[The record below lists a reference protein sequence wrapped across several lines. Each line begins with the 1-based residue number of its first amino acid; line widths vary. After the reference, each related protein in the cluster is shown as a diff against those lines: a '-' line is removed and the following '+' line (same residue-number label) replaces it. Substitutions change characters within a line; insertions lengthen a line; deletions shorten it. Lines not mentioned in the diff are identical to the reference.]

1 VPRRAEGCAVVRE
14 AMEAEEL
21 PRSVD
26 PDLMINML
34 TAPLIMRALLHQNV
48 GASDAQRLF
57 DSVVGA
63 TDSR

>member
-1 VPRRAEGCAVVRE
+1 VVKEAVD
-14 AMEAEEL
+14 AGEL
-21 PRSVD
+21 PAAVD

-48 GASDAQRLF
+48 DTSAAQRLF

-63 TDSR
+63 AVPR